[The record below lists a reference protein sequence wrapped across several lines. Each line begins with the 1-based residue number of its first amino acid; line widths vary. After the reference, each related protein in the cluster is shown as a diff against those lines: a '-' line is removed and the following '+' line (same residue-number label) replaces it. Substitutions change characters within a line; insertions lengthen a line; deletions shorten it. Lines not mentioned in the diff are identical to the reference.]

1 MLDIVILDE
10 LNSYSSI
17 NDNLNNINKLLQKN
31 IEICKKINDEKNK
44 ITYYYNN
51 KLWDKYKKISN
62 EYELIFTTPNT
73 GNNISI
79 YTPVSRS
86 FFKLWEM
93 LYDYEDEIF
102 FNTNNIKCLF
112 LAEGPGGFA
121 EALIKY
127 RYDGNNLNDSYYG
140 ISLKSNND
148 KNIPEWKLGKDLLKK
163 MQIMYGEDDTGN
175 LYNYG
180 NIADLCTKLNKN
192 SLDIITADGG
202 FDFSSDFNN
211 QEDLSFHLIL
221 CEVVAALLLQKKGGS
236 FILKIFDIFSEYTIK
251 IIHILK
257 KFYKKI
263 YIKKPLTSRPAN
275 SEKYLVCLDF
285 NLSHNDLLLRLIN
298 VIKNYND
305 DNVLNFFNTIDYD
318 INLLNTIVQYNDD
331 YAKRQILYIK
341 RTINY
346 IIDHEKTEKNMHD
359 IINFHIKESIKWCKK
374 YKIPCI

>member
-10 LNSYSSI
+10 YDYDSSLSI
-17 NDNLNNINKLLQKN
+17 ENLIHKN
-31 IEICKKINDEKNK
+31 IEICKQINDEKNK

-73 GNNISI
+73 GNNIST

-86 FFKLWEM
+86 FFKLWEI
-93 LYDYEDEIF
+93 LFDYKDEIF
-102 FNTNNIKCLF
+102 FNNDVNLKCLF

-127 RYDGNNLNDSYYG
+127 RYDNNNINDNYYG

-148 KNIPEWKLGKDLLKK
+148 KNIPEWKLAKDSLKK
-163 MQIMYGEDDTGN
+163 IQIMYGEDETGN
-175 LYNYG
+175 LYNYD
-180 NIADLCTKLNKN
+180 NITDLCKKLNYN
-192 SLDIITADGG
+192 SIDIITADGG

-221 CEVVAALLLQKKGGS
+221 CEVVAALLLQKKGGT
-236 FILKIFDIFSEYTIK
+236 FILKIFDIFNEYTIK

-275 SEKYLVCLDF
+275 SEKYMICLDF
-285 NLSHNDLLLRLIN
+285 TPTNDDMLIN
-298 VIKNYND
+298 LINIVKNYND
-305 DNVLNFFNTIDYD
+305 ESIADFFKTIDYD
-318 INLLNTIVQYNDD
+318 INLLNKIIQYNED

-359 IINFHIKESIKWCKK
+359 ITNNHIRECIKWCKK
-374 YKIPCI
+374 YKIPCIT